1 MSVQTVNG
9 SVFVDKWNW
18 SGDVNAIDLQY
29 NTDLMDRTSLQDTA
43 HKRVA
48 GLRTVALQLEG
59 MWQGGAGLVD
69 DAIFQEVGATEVPVT
84 VVPTVAAAEGD
95 LAYLFKAI
103 ASSYK
108 PGAKVGDLF
117 KFSVSADGTDDLAR
131 GQVMTNAI
139 GTPKTATGNGTITQL
154 GAVTSSQKMWAAAH
168 IITVSGTTPSLT
180 LKLQSAAAIGFAS
193 PTDRITFNA
202 VTGAAS
208 VVGSLAGAVTDAY
221 WRWVYT
227 ISGTTPSFAFIASA
241 GIR

>member
-9 SVFVDKWNW
+9 SLFVDNWNW
-18 SGDVNAIDLQY
+18 SGDMNAIDLQY
-29 NTDLMDRTSLQDTA
+29 GTELQMRTSLQDTSQ
-43 HKRVA
+43 KRIA

-59 MWQGGAGLVD
+59 MWNGGTGQA
-69 DAIFQEVGATEVPVT
+69 DAAVFGEVGAAEVPVT

-103 ASSYK
+103 AASYK

-131 GQVMTNAI
+131 GQVMTNALT
-139 GTPKTATGNGTITQL
+139 TPKVATGNGSIFQL
-154 GAVTSSQKMWAAAH
+154 GAVAAGQKIWAAAH
-168 IITVSGTTPSLT
+168 VIAGSGSMT
-180 LKLQSAAAIGFAS
+180 LKLQSAATVGFGT

-208 VVGSLAGAVTDAY
+208 VVGNLAGAVTDAY

-227 ISGTTPSFAFIASA
+227 ITGGTPSFNFIASA